1 MYLGTQGQPDN
12 DDELRVLAQLC
23 VNHISSDP
31 PGPWTSW
38 DRDAFNRQ
46 REKLAGYGIEL
57 GPDPNQLSEV
67 RAPGGALLVLGALM
81 LIGVFSRAYTFASTS
96 IAAAV
101 YLAYGLSRLVS
112 FALDGLPGE
121 GLLVATAF
129 ELALGSACAFALLRA
144 SRTRTETAPELA

>member
-1 MYLGTQGQPDN
+1 MQPTKT
-12 DDELRVLAQLC
+12 LRVLLTT
-23 VNHISSDP
+23 SSLIAMAIGASILFDP
-31 PGPWTSW
+31 
-38 DRDAFNRQ
+38 
-46 REKLAGYGIEL
+46 AGFQASYGIEL

-112 FALDGLPGE
+112 FGLDGLPGE

-129 ELALGSACAFALLRA
+129 ELGLGSACAFALLR
-144 SRTRTETAPELA
+144 STRTRRPSPEIA